1 MALLIV
7 IQIVGAVL
15 AIFYYP
21 LIDEFLVERFEDYK
35 PIPKA
40 EDFNNTEIP
49 DPDDLI
55 DSGVVDDLFNTE
67 FVDVLQTTF
76 DCCGWN
82 SQEDFTIT
90 TLPDSCYPERDSTT
104 IPFEA
109 SCESQIESYMVIIG
123 IVGGVIVGFELVSLI
138 VSCFVKSRIK

>member
-7 IQIVGAVL
+7 LQIAAAVL

-40 EDFNNTEIP
+40 EDFNNTILP

-82 SQEDFTIT
+82 SQEDFTVTSKKQIFFQLKNIKNRST
-90 TLPDSCYPERDSTT
+90 SGLLLPKPEHNNYP
-104 IPFEA
+104 F
-109 SCESQIESYMVIIG
+109 
-123 IVGGVIVGFELVSLI
+123 
-138 VSCFVKSRIK
+138 